1 MRLIKKMAI
10 LSMAVLMLGGCT
22 KSSIS
27 NEVPVAAE
35 AAGTEEKEAGNSG
48 TAGKSEKED
57 NSGAANSGAAENDA
71 EDVEAAE
78 GAEDVGETEGANPD
92 LAVPVDPNR
101 LDPEKAAALEED
113 EEVVEKVALVEEE
126 PVEVTMFEWEQVSED
141 SSDLFN
147 DTGFYPESVK
157 MSYEADEAA
166 KTIKLTWVLKNGT
179 SEDVA
184 MTYAADMVQR
194 FNDILAAQA
203 SDIEFSSMDSFGGVW
218 KQFALTVQVGTEDG
232 KWLVDKSYSA
242 GANIDLKLPEYSG
255 EGPQGEEETSGGPGS
270 KN

>member
-48 TAGKSEKED
+48 AGKSDKAED
-57 NSGAANSGAAENDA
+57 SAVAEDEA
-71 EDVEAAE
+71 EDVEAA
-78 GAEDVGETEGANPD
+78 AEEDAEETEGANPD
-92 LAVPVDPNR
+92 LAVTPDE
-101 LDPEKAAALEED
+101 LDPEKIAALEED

-255 EGPQGEEETSGGPGS
+255 EGPQGEEETSGGPSS